1 MYKSILV
8 PTDLE
13 HSDKLHKSLETAIH
27 LAQKYGASLCYVAV
41 TPNTPT
47 SVATTPEEFEQQ
59 LKRFA
64 DEQGET
70 HGIKTSAKAIV
81 SHDPAV
87 DLGDKLLEAIKE
99 SGADLVVMA
108 SHVPGLADKLH
119 ILHSNAGKIASR
131 AEVSV
136 FVVR

>member
-1 MYKSILV
+1 MYQSILV

-13 HSDKLHKSLETAIH
+13 HTDKLHKSLETAIH
-27 LAQKYGASLCYVAV
+27 LAQRYDATLCYAAV
-41 TPNTPT
+41 TPSGP
-47 SVATTPEEFEQQ
+47 SSAASSPEEFEEK

-64 DEQGET
+64 AEQGEM
-70 HGIKTSAKAIV
+70 HGLRTRSMAIV

-87 DLGDKLLEAIKE
+87 DLDDKLLDAIKE

-108 SHVPGLADKLH
+108 SHAPGLADKLH
-119 ILHSNAGKIASR
+119 IMHSHAGKIATR
-131 AEVSV
+131 ADVSV

>member
-13 HSDKLHKSLETAIH
+13 HSDKLYKSLETAIH
-27 LAQKYGASLCYVAV
+27 LAQKYDANLCYVAV

-47 SVATTPEEFEQQ
+47 SVAANPAEFEQK
-59 LKRFA
+59 LKTFA
-64 DEQGET
+64 DEQGVT
-70 HGIKTSAKAIV
+70 HGIKTSAKAII

-87 DLGDKLLEAIKE
+87 DLDDKLLEAIKE
-99 SGADLVVMA
+99 TGVDLVVMA

>member
-1 MYKSILV
+1 MYKAIMV

-13 HSDKLHKSLETAIH
+13 HSDKLYKSLETAIH
-27 LAQKYGASLCYVAV
+27 LAQKYDANLCYVAV

-47 SVATTPEEFEQQ
+47 SVASNPAEFEQQ
-59 LKRFA
+59 LKTFA
-64 DEQGET
+64 DEQGAT
-70 HGIKTSAKAIV
+70 HGIKTSCKAIV

-87 DLGDKLLEAIKE
+87 DLDDKLLDAIDE
-99 SGADLVVMA
+99 CGVDLVVMA

-119 ILHSNAGKIASR
+119 ILHSNAGKIATN
-131 AEVSV
+131 AKVSV

>member
-1 MYKSILV
+1 MYQSILV
-8 PTDLE
+8 PTDLQ
-13 HSDKLHKSLETAIH
+13 HSDKLYKSLETAIH
-27 LAQKYGASLCYVAV
+27 LAQKYDANLCYVAV

-47 SVATTPEEFEQQ
+47 AVAANPQEFEEK
-59 LKRFA
+59 LKEFA
-64 DEQGET
+64 AEQGQT

-87 DLGDKLLEAIKE
+87 DLDDKLLDAIKE
-99 SGADLVVMA
+99 TGVDLVVMA

-119 ILHSNAGKIASR
+119 ILHSNAGKIATK
-131 AEVSV
+131 AEASV